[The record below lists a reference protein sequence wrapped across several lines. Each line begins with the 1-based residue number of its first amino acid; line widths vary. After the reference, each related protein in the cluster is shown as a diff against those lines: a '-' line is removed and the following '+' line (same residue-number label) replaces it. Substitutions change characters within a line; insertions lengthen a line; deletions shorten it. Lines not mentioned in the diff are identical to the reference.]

1 MSGSPIIAG
10 NINPSRDGDT
20 TARDVRRVLWVVLA
34 LNVAVAAAK
43 IAWGLASRS
52 SAMYA
57 DGFHSLFDGT
67 SNVIALVGI
76 ALAARPADESHP
88 YGHSKYETYSAVAI
102 GAMLLFAA
110 YNIGTQAIDH
120 ITGGVQHTEVSA
132 ISFAVMVGTLAVN
145 FVVTTYER
153 RAGKRLGSEV
163 LLADADH
170 TASDI
175 FVSLGVIVSLG
186 LVQLG
191 FGAADGIVSLI
202 IAGVIVYTALGVLR
216 RASQTL
222 SDSARIPIGDITS
235 CVEGV
240 PGVLSSHH
248 VRTRGTDSNVLVDL
262 HLVVP
267 ASITVAEGHDV
278 ATSVEDA
285 IRTAFPQV
293 ADVVIHIE
301 PEGAEIE

>member
-1 MSGSPIIAG
+1 MGGGTPAAV
-10 NINPSRDGDT
+10 PS
-20 TARDVRRVLWVVLA
+20 AASQAAQVRKVLLIVLA

-43 IAWGLASRS
+43 IAWGLMSRS

-76 ALAARPADESHP
+76 AVAARPADESHP
-88 YGHSKYETYSAVAI
+88 YGHTKFETYSAVAI

-110 YNIGTQAIDH
+110 YNIGTQAIEH
-120 ITGGVQHTEVSA
+120 IAGGAQHTEVSTM
-132 ISFAVMVGTLAVN
+132 SFIVMLGTLAVN

-153 RAGKRLGSEV
+153 SAGRRLGSEV

-170 TASDI
+170 TSSDI

-191 FGAADGIVSLI
+191 FGEADGIVSLI
-202 IAGVIVYTALGVLR
+202 IAGVIVYTALGILR

-222 SDSARIPIGDITS
+222 SDSARLPIAELATCAES
-235 CVEGV
+235 VAGV
-240 PGVLSSHH
+240 VGSHH
-248 VRTRGTDSNVLVDL
+248 IRTRGTDSAVLVDL
-262 HLVVP
+262 HVVVP
-267 ASITVAEGHDV
+267 GSMTVAEGHEVAHAVEECIRRHHAQVTDV
-278 ATSVEDA
+278 T
-285 IRTAFPQV
+285 
-293 ADVVIHIE
+293 IHIE
-301 PEGAEIE
+301 PEGVEHE

>member
-1 MSGSPIIAG
+1 MGGGAPAAV
-10 NINPSRDGDT
+10 PS
-20 TARDVRRVLWVVLA
+20 AASQAAQVRKVLLIVLA

-43 IAWGLASRS
+43 IAWGLMSRS

-67 SNVIALVGI
+67 SNIIALVGI
-76 ALAARPADESHP
+76 AVAARPADESHP
-88 YGHSKYETYSAVAI
+88 YGHTKFETYSAVAI

-110 YNIGTQAIDH
+110 YNIGTQAIEH
-120 ITGGVQHTEVSA
+120 ITGGVQHTEVSTM
-132 ISFAVMVGTLAVN
+132 SFIVMLGTLAVN

-170 TASDI
+170 TSSDI

-191 FGAADGIVSLI
+191 FGEADGIVSLL
-202 IAGVIVYTALGVLR
+202 IAGVIVYTAFGILR

-222 SDSARIPIGDITS
+222 SDSARLPIAGLAS
-235 CVEGV
+235 CAESVAGV
-240 PGVLSSHH
+240 VGSHH
-248 VRTRGTDSNVLVDL
+248 IRTRGTDSAVLVDL
-262 HLVVP
+262 HVVVP
-267 ASITVAEGHDV
+267 GSMTVAEGHEV
-278 ATSVEDA
+278 AHGVEEC
-285 IRTAFPQV
+285 IRARHPQV
-293 ADVVIHIE
+293 TDVTIHIE
-301 PEGAEIE
+301 PEGVEHE

>member
-1 MSGSPIIAG
+1 MAQ
-10 NINPSRDGDT
+10 
-20 TARDVRRVLWVVLA
+20 VRRVLVVVLV
-34 LNVAVAAAK
+34 LNVLVAVAK
-43 IAWGLASRS
+43 IAWGLMSRS

-76 ALAARPADESHP
+76 AVAARPADESHP

-110 YNIGTQAIDH
+110 YNIGTQAIEH
-120 ITGGVQHTEVSA
+120 ITGGVAHTEVTP
-132 ISFAVMVGTLAVN
+132 ISFAVMIGTLAVN

-170 TASDI
+170 TSSDI

-202 IAGVIVYTALGVLR
+202 IAGVIVYTAFGILK

-222 SDSARIPIGDITS
+222 SDSARIPIAELAS
-235 CVEGV
+235 CAESVAGV
-240 PGVLSSHH
+240 VGSHH
-248 VRTRGTDSNVLVDL
+248 IRTRGTDSAVLVDL
-262 HLVVP
+262 HVVVP
-267 ASITVAEGHDV
+267 GAMTVAEGHDV
-278 ATSVEDA
+278 AHGVERCLRDSY
-285 IRTAFPQV
+285 PQI
-293 ADVVIHIE
+293 ADVTIHIE
-301 PEGAEIE
+301 PEGVEPE